1 MIIQI
6 SGGSS
11 GWGNYVICGTVSKPR
26 DPNRVKVLKGDI
38 NFGDK
43 MVSSGKWKQN
53 AYHLVLGFKGRIS
66 EEKAKKVLDDFEK
79 QFMVGFDKSEYHM
92 DAIMH
97 TDTDDDHIHV
107 RIPKMNLLTQTQL
120 RLYYDKKDRPRL
132 KLIRDFLD
140 VKYNL
145 ESPLDNRQLVQES
158 QELIVEGWRE
168 EQKQEPFDFKKKAS
182 RTKAQKSILASVLR
196 LHKIGTFDTREDI
209 TIWLENLGLNVKYGY
224 DIPDNFYYVTVSNDS
239 GKSRIKSELFDE
251 NFWNLDRTK
260 RTILIE
266 TNLSHRAG
274 KTEGENNLEVIT
286 AKLNKA
292 NTSRVNYVKKTYSKA
307 RSIAS
312 KTHKETFI
320 TEHKKQQ
327 KEGIKNAKHYRRI
340 EPRVGDVGKAEQ
352 NDVRELQE
360 KLATD
365 YLKSI
370 KNIKERRDEMGRELS
385 NDAEYVAEAISS
397 TEQDILNADGGTEE
411 FLSKL
416 VTSIGEHF
424 NNWISGLGNNIRGA
438 IDKINNVELI
448 EKYKSKMMSKFRQKH
463 MYKHRS

>member
-6 SGGSS
+6 SGGGS
-11 GWGNYVICGTVSKPR
+11 GWGNYVMCGTVSKPR

-158 QELIVEGWRE
+158 QELIIDEWRE
-168 EQKQEPFDFKKKAS
+168 EQKQEPLDFKKKGS
-182 RTKAQKSILASVLR
+182 RDKAKKSILDSILR
-196 LHKIGTFDTREDI
+196 LHKVGTFDTREDI
-209 TIWLENLGLNVKYGY
+209 TTWLENLGLSVKYGY
-224 DIPDNFYYVTVSNDS
+224 DIPDDFYYVTVSNDT

-251 NFWNLDRTK
+251 KFWKLDRTK
-260 RTILIE
+260 RTSLIE

-274 KTEGENNLEVIT
+274 KIEGENNLEVIT

-292 NTSRVNYVKKTYSKA
+292 NTTRINYVKKTYSKA
-307 RSIAS
+307 RSIAT
-312 KTHKETFI
+312 KKNKEAFI
-320 TEHKKQQ
+320 TEHKKQP
-327 KEGIKNAKHYRRI
+327 KEGIKNAEPHRRTQS
-340 EPRVGDVGKAEQ
+340 RVGDAREAEQ
-352 NDVRELQE
+352 NDVRELQKE
-360 KLATD
+360 LATD

-411 FLSKL
+411 FLSAL
-416 VTSIGEHF
+416 ITSIGKVF
-424 NNWISGLGNNIRGA
+424 NNWVSKIGSTIRGVIYE
-438 IDKINNVELI
+438 IDFEDTKDSYKLND
-448 EKYKSKMMSKFRQKH
+448 EKSNKKVKRHRQ
-463 MYKHRS
+463 